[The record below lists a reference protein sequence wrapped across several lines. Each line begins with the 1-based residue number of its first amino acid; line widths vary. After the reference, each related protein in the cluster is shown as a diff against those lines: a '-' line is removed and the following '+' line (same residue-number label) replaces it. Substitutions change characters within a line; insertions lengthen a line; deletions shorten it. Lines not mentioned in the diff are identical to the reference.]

1 MIAGEV
7 NICYFTLSSKNTLS
21 CLPVKIPPPPPN
33 KYISLFSVA
42 AQDPWTSLTESN
54 VKLISSSYSPEFLIN
69 FLVLFIDGINYS
81 E

>member
-21 CLPVKIPPPPPN
+21 CLPVKNPPPPN